1 MKHVRR
7 FIVEDAK
14 VDKDTKVSWLEV
26 LTRPELK

>member
-14 VDKDTKVSWLEV
+14 VDKDTKVKEV